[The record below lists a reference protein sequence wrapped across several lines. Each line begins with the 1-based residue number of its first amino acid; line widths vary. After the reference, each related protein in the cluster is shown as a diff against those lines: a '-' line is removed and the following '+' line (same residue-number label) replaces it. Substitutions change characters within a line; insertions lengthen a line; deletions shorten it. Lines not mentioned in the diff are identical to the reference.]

1 MQQSTVELS
10 RVNLAHNIQT
20 FQKLIRETNSSGLFC
35 AVVKSNAYGH
45 GILEI
50 SSLAIEAGAQVM
62 GVNSPEE
69 ATAIRT
75 IDKNIPI
82 LIMGDIPNLMLR
94 AQELSDSNYWILVSR
109 YDEWKHLAGLNPRP
123 KIHIKVDTG
132 MGRLGSF
139 GEELEAILQKAKS
152 NSLPLEGIA
161 THFASTEDFTE
172 HSYSQMQLKKFHEA
186 IDLAKLI
193 GYDNLIKHCAASAS
207 SLLFEDARLDMIR
220 VGISLYGLW
229 PSMETKLSMSLMN
242 RPSAILKPVLEWKTK
257 IQHIRNLPAGSY
269 VGYGCTYKTTYPS
282 IVGIVP
288 VGYYEGLDRKLS
300 NNGYMLVRGERAR
313 ILGRICMNMT
323 MLDLTHIPEAKI
335 GEEVTIIGESG
346 KEYLGA
352 DTISSW
358 TGTINYE
365 TVTNIL
371 PLLPRR
377 IVE

>member
-10 RVNLAHNIQT
+10 RGNLEHNIIT
-20 FQKLIRETNSSGLFC
+20 FQKLIRETNPSGLFC

-45 GILEI
+45 GIQEI
-50 SSLAIEAGAQVM
+50 STIAIESGAEVM

-69 ATAIRT
+69 AIAIRT

-82 LIMGDIPNLMLR
+82 LIMGDIPNLLQR
-94 AQELSDSNYWILVSR
+94 AQELSDANFWILVSR
-109 YDEWKHLAGLNPRP
+109 YDEWKFLAGLNPRP
-123 KIHIKVDTG
+123 KIHIKIDTG

-139 GEELEAILQKAKS
+139 GRELEEILKKARS

-186 IDLAKLI
+186 IDLAKSL

-257 IQHIRNLPAGSY
+257 IQHIRNLPTGSY
-269 VGYGCTYKTTYPS
+269 IGYGSTYKTTYPT

-335 GEEVTIIGESG
+335 GEAVTIIGKSDQ
-346 KEYLGA
+346 EYLGA
-352 DTISSW
+352 DNISSW
-358 TGTINYE
+358 IGTINYE
-365 TVTNIL
+365 TVTRIL
-371 PLLPRR
+371 PILPRR
-377 IVE
+377 IVD